1 MNDHVKKFIENA
13 GWPRIIIGLFLL
25 FLFVAAPFV
34 GVRVDTSLSDTF
46 VRVGMNG
53 ILVLAMV
60 PMIQSGC
67 GLNFGLPLGIIAG
80 LIGATSSIQLA
91 STCDTIRVAAAKG
104 AEATAALAANIN
116 LFSLKAGFASIL
128 ATEWRAYAL
137 FAFALVIAVP
147 IAAIFGFLYGQV
159 LNRVKG
165 EEMMIATYVGFS
177 SVALMCMAWLL
188 LPFDSPVMIW
198 GYGGSGLRTTISTE
212 GYWRHVLSNIGHIQ
226 LESFFFPTGM
236 FIFFA
241 VMLFLVW
248 AFFRTKTGTAIT
260 AVGSNPEFARA
271 SGISI
276 NRMRTI
282 SFMLSTV
289 LGAIGILVYQQ
300 SFGFIQ
306 LYMGPLF
313 MAFPAVAA
321 ILLGGAS
328 VNKATMVNVL
338 VGTFLFQGILTMTPS
353 VINSLIQ
360 TDMSEVIRIIVSN
373 GMILY
378 ALTRKTSVKR

>member
-1 MNDHVKKFIENA
+1 MKDALSKFIENA

-25 FLFVAAPFV
+25 FLFAAAPFV
-34 GVRVDTSLSDTF
+34 GVRVDTSLSDTL

-60 PMIQSGC
+60 PMVQSGC

-80 LIGATSSIQLA
+80 LLGATTSIEFKAQGL
-91 STCDTIRVAAAKG
+91 
-104 AEATAALAANIN
+104 
-116 LFSLKAGFASIL
+116 AGFG
-128 ATEWRAYAL
+128 
-137 FAFALVIAVP
+137 FAMLIAVP
-147 IAAIFGFLYGQV
+147 IAAVLGFIYAQI

-188 LPFDSPVMIW
+188 LPFKSPVMIW

-212 GYWRHVLSNIGHIQ
+212 GFWRHVLSDFASVRIG
-226 LESFFFPTGM
+226 EFFYLPTGM

-241 VMLFLVW
+241 IMIFLVW

-271 SGISI
+271 SGI
-276 NRMRTI
+276 NVDRMRTV
-282 SFMLSTV
+282 SVMLSTV

-328 VNKATMVNVL
+328 VNKATMVNVV

-353 VINSLIQ
+353 VVNSLIQ

-378 ALTRKTSVKR
+378 ALTRKTQVKR